1 MNPPPIPGDAQ
12 TIGELLR
19 ARAATLPTAEALV
32 DPHVRLTFAQ
42 LDRLT
47 QRWAAAF
54 AAQGLLPGDRVAVS
68 LPNGVPI
75 AVSFLAA
82 QRGGL
87 VWVGINRAYTEV
99 EQRGLLTDSGA
110 RLLLAN
116 EVHGPDA
123 SMPNRI
129 DPESAAW
136 RALVAT
142 APDVVDV
149 VVDPVAPAAI
159 AYTSGTTGTPKGVV
173 HSQRNIL
180 LPGAVA
186 QWRGDGAGRIG
197 MYLPMTSL
205 NMQVLGTVYAL
216 VNGECLVCI
225 PRSDVATVVAAVRD
239 EQIVRLSA
247 SPTTVHD
254 ILGDPSIAASTLAS
268 LTDLTLGGAP
278 TNPALE
284 PRFRA
289 RFGHGFLSGY
299 GLTEAPA
306 SVTRGRTG
314 GPARPG
320 SSGPPL
326 PQYSIDI
333 VDDDG
338 VAQPTG
344 DVGEI
349 CVRACD
355 TGALAGVYTPMLGYW
370 QRREAT
376 AAALRGG
383 RLHTGDF
390 GWLDD
395 DGELYVVD
403 RRVDLIV
410 RGGSNVYPAEVE
422 RVLEADERIS
432 ECVVVGRSDERL
444 GQVPVAFVRTVPGAT
459 VTAAE
464 LLALAAESLARFKV
478 PVAVEFVTDLPR
490 NQMGK
495 VLRTELRARLAARPS
510 PAEPGGDSGDSGGGD
525 GYGWP
530 MSRIEYDEFGLF
542 HENAHEYGLP
552 YAGPPVVRRET
563 VVVAPGRSLSAL
575 VWGDAQPELC
585 FVHGGAQ
592 NAHTWDTVALA
603 LDRPLIAVDLPGH
616 GHSDSPGDRAEG
628 QLAIT
633 GNGDDVA
640 EVLRALAP
648 GGVHLVGMSL
658 GGLTSIAIAAQHA
671 PLVRSLTLVDITP
684 GVTGQK
690 SQAIAAFVNGPTSFP
705 SFDDILARTVE
716 HNPTRTVASL
726 RRGILHNALQLDD
739 GSWVWR
745 YRRFD
750 NPSPLAER
758 PAGPPAFG
766 SLWDLLETIE
776 APIMLVRGML
786 PQSVVD
792 DADEAELLRRR
803 PATRVER
810 IPNAGHS
817 VQGDTPLELA
827 ALIADFVALNS

>member
-1 MNPPPIPGDAQ
+1 MSLVNPPPIPGDAQ

-19 ARAATLPTAEALV
+19 ARAASMPTAEALV
-32 DPHVRLTFAQ
+32 DPHVRLTFAE

-54 AAQGLLPGDRVAVS
+54 AAHGLLPGDRIAVS

-82 QRGGL
+82 QRGGFI
-87 VWVGINRAYTEV
+87 WVGINRAYTLV

-110 RLLLAN
+110 RLLLTN
-116 EVHGPDA
+116 EVHGIDA

-129 DPESAAW
+129 DTDSAEWSAF
-136 RALVAT
+136 VDT
-142 APDVVDV
+142 VPDVADAVI
-149 VVDPVAPAAI
+149 DPAAPAAI

-180 LPGAVA
+180 LPGVAA

-239 EQIVRLSA
+239 EKITRLSA

-254 ILGDPSIAASTLAS
+254 ILGDPSIAASALAT

-278 TNPALE
+278 TSPALE

-289 RFGHGFLSGY
+289 RFGHSFLSGY

-306 SVTRGRTG
+306 SVTRGRAG

-320 SSGPPL
+320 SSGRPL
-326 PQYSIDI
+326 PQYAIDI

-338 VAQPTG
+338 VALPAG
-344 DVGEI
+344 DLGEI
-349 CVRACD
+349 CVRAAN

-370 QRREAT
+370 QRPEAT
-376 AAALRGG
+376 AATLRGG

-432 ECVVVGRSDERL
+432 ECVVVGRADERL
-444 GQVPVAFVRTVPGAT
+444 GQVPVAFVRTVPGAVIT
-459 VTAAE
+459 SAE
-464 LLALAAESLARFKV
+464 VLAIAGDSLARFKV
-478 PVAVEFVTDLPR
+478 PVSVEFVTDLPR

-495 VLRTELRARLAARPS
+495 VLRTELRARLAVTPS
-510 PAEPGGDSGDSGGGD
+510 PA
-525 GYGWP
+525 
-530 MSRIEYDEFGLF
+530 
-542 HENAHEYGLP
+542 A
-552 YAGPPVVRRET
+552 T
-563 VVVAPGRSLSAL
+563 VATVA
-575 VWGDAQPELC
+575 
-585 FVHGGAQ
+585 
-592 NAHTWDTVALA
+592 DTV
-603 LDRPLIAVDLPGH
+603 G
-616 GHSDSPGDRAEG
+616 
-628 QLAIT
+628 
-633 GNGDDVA
+633 
-640 EVLRALAP
+640 
-648 GGVHLVGMSL
+648 
-658 GGLTSIAIAAQHA
+658 
-671 PLVRSLTLVDITP
+671 
-684 GVTGQK
+684 
-690 SQAIAAFVNGPTSFP
+690 
-705 SFDDILARTVE
+705 
-716 HNPTRTVASL
+716 
-726 RRGILHNALQLDD
+726 
-739 GSWVWR
+739 
-745 YRRFD
+745 
-750 NPSPLAER
+750 
-758 PAGPPAFG
+758 
-766 SLWDLLETIE
+766 
-776 APIMLVRGML
+776 
-786 PQSVVD
+786 
-792 DADEAELLRRR
+792 
-803 PATRVER
+803 
-810 IPNAGHS
+810 
-817 VQGDTPLELA
+817 
-827 ALIADFVALNS
+827 